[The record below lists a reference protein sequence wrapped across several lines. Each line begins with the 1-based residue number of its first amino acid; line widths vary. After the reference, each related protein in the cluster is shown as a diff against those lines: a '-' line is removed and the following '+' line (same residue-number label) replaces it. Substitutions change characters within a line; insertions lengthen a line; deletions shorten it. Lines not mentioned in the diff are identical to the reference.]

1 MKFSYLLILILI
13 TFSISVSGCAD
24 ITGNNG
30 TDNTSTGGT
39 FKNMWVKFQ
48 YPSELVILDN
58 SNNTTCNIEIYNSS
72 NTIIENMVGE
82 IFYYNVNKA
91 DQQSFTTAKKI
102 TIDDK
107 SGIKIEDGLQV
118 CCYVYLT
125 SGYTDVEAM
134 ILNFDAHRY
143 RDAYQ
148 KIADTMEVKKIPS

>member
-1 MKFSYLLILILI
+1 
-13 TFSISVSGCAD
+13 
-24 ITGNNG
+24 
-30 TDNTSTGGT
+30 
-39 FKNMWVKFQ
+39 
-48 YPSELVILDN
+48 
-58 SNNTTCNIEIYNSS
+58 
-72 NTIIENMVGE
+72 MVGE

-91 DQQSFTTAKKI
+91 DQQSFTTAKRI

-118 CCYVYLT
+118 CSYVYLT